1 VIEEK
6 FNPAFFLKNAHIQ
19 TYLASSRLRV
29 MGKNPMLDA
38 AKETIITT
46 KAGVRLLASYS
57 PAGENKSKGMVM
69 LLHGWEG
76 SVGSAYILSAGRH
89 LFENGYSVFRLNFRD
104 HGNSHHLN
112 EGLFYATLIDE
123 VFQAVQQVS
132 AIEGGLNFFLAGFSL
147 GGNYALRI
155 GRICAKEPIK
165 NLRHIV
171 SISPVIDPDKATG
184 AIDGNIMIRKYF
196 LSKWRRSLALKQKLF
211 PEKYDFEEIIS
222 LNSCRSI
229 TDRLIKSYSRYKDTA
244 EYFRG
249 YTITGDTIN
258 GIAVPTTIIA
268 SKDDPVIPVCDFYA
282 LDFREPVNLMIHRRG
297 GHNGFIED
305 IFFNC
310 WHEKKMLRLFDGILT
325 DNRSDPMISSRK

>member
-1 VIEEK
+1 MTEK
-6 FNPAFFLKNAHIQ
+6 EFNPVFFLKNAHIQ

-46 KAGVRLLASYS
+46 KAGERLLASYS

-123 VFQAVQQVS
+123 VFQAVHQAS

-155 GRICAKEPIK
+155 GRICTKEPIK

-171 SISPVIDPDKATG
+171 SISPV
-184 AIDGNIMIRKYF
+184 
-196 LSKWRRSLALKQKLF
+196 
-211 PEKYDFEEIIS
+211 
-222 LNSCRSI
+222 
-229 TDRLIKSYSRYKDTA
+229 
-244 EYFRG
+244 
-249 YTITGDTIN
+249 
-258 GIAVPTTIIA
+258 
-268 SKDDPVIPVCDFYA
+268 
-282 LDFREPVNLMIHRRG
+282 
-297 GHNGFIED
+297 
-305 IFFNC
+305 
-310 WHEKKMLRLFDGILT
+310 
-325 DNRSDPMISSRK
+325 

>member
-1 VIEEK
+1 
-6 FNPAFFLKNAHIQ
+6 
-19 TYLASSRLRV
+19 

-38 AKETIITT
+38 AKETVIMT
-46 KAGVRLLASYS
+46 KAGVRLIASYS
-57 PAGENKSKGMVM
+57 PTGENKSKGMVM

-76 SVGSAYILSAGRH
+76 SVGSAYILSAGRY

-123 VFQAVQQVS
+123 VFQAVQQAS

-155 GRICAKEPIK
+155 GRICAQEPIK
-165 NLRHIV
+165 NLRRIV
-171 SISPVIDPDKATG
+171 SISPVIDPDKATE
-184 AIDGNIMIRKYF
+184 AIDGNIIIRKYF

-211 PEKYDFEEIIS
+211 PGKYDFGEIIS

-229 TDRLIKSYSRYKDTA
+229 TDRLIESYSSYKDAA
-244 EYFRG
+244 EYFMG
-249 YTITGDTIN
+249 YTITGDTIS

-282 LDFREPVNLMIHRRG
+282 LDFREPVNLMIHRHG

-310 WHEKKMLRLFDGILT
+310 WYEKMMLQLFDDMSPLHNI
-325 DNRSDPMISSRK
+325 

>member
-1 VIEEK
+1 MIEEK
-6 FNPAFFLKNAHIQ
+6 FNPAFFLKNAQIQ

-29 MGKNPMLDA
+29 IGKNPMLDA
-38 AKETIITT
+38 AKETVITT

-76 SVGSAYILSAGRH
+76 SAGSAYILSAGRH

-123 VFQAVQQVS
+123 VFQAVQQAS

-184 AIDGNIMIRKYF
+184 AIDGNLMIRKYF

-211 PEKYDFEEIIS
+211 PDKYDFGEIIS

-229 TDRLIKSYSRYKDTA
+229 TDRLIERYSSYKNTT

-249 YTITGDTIN
+249 YTITGDTISE
-258 GIAVPTTIIA
+258 IAVPTTIIA

-282 LDFREPVNLMIHRRG
+282 LDFREPVNLLIHKFG

-305 IFFNC
+305 LFFNC
-310 WHEKKMLRLFDGILT
+310 WYEKMMLRLFDGIKPLH
-325 DNRSDPMISSRK
+325 DL

>member
-1 VIEEK
+1 MRSNVIEEK

-19 TYLASSRLRV
+19 TYLASSRLRA

-38 AKETIITT
+38 AIEKIILTKE
-46 KAGVRLLASYS
+46 GVRLLASYS
-57 PAGENKSKGMVM
+57 PAGEDKSNGMVM

-76 SVGSAYILSAGRH
+76 SAGSAYILSAGRY

-104 HGNSHHLN
+104 HGKSHHLN

-123 VFQAVQQVS
+123 VYQAVKQAS
-132 AIEGGLNFFLAGFSL
+132 AIESGRNFFLAGFSL
-147 GGNYALRI
+147 GGNFALRI
-155 GRICAKEPIK
+155 GRICAKKPIN

-184 AIDGNIMIRKYF
+184 AIDSNIMIKKYF

-211 PEKYDFEEIIS
+211 PEKYDFGEILS

-229 TDRLIKSYSRYKDTA
+229 TGRLIESYSSYKDAA
-244 EYFRG
+244 EYFSG
-249 YTITGDTIN
+249 YALTDETIN
-258 GIAVPTTIIA
+258 EIAVPTTIIA
-268 SKDDPVIPVCDFYA
+268 SKDDPVIPVRDFYT
-282 LDFREPVNLMIHRRG
+282 LDFRTPVNLVIHEHG

-305 IFFNC
+305 FFFNC
-310 WHEKKMLRLFDGILT
+310 WYEKMMVRMFDGIG
-325 DNRSDPMISSRK
+325 SSRNT

>member
-1 VIEEK
+1 MTEEK
-6 FNPAFFLKNAHIQ
+6 FNPAFFLNNAHIQ
-19 TYLASSRLRV
+19 TYLASSRLRTT
-29 MGKNPMLDA
+29 GKNPMLDKA
-38 AKETIITT
+38 EEIIIRTKE
-46 KAGVRLLASYS
+46 GVRLLASYS
-57 PAGENKSKGMVM
+57 PYGEHKSKGVVM

-76 SVGSAYILSAGRH
+76 SAASAYILSAGRY
-89 LFENGYSVFRLNFRD
+89 LFENGYSVFRLNYRD

-123 VFQAVQQVS
+123 VFQAVQQAS

-171 SISPVIDPDKATG
+171 SISPAIDPDKATG
-184 AIDGNIMIRKYF
+184 AIDKNILIKKYF
-196 LSKWRRSLALKQKLF
+196 LAKWRRSLALKQKLY
-211 PEKYDFEEIIS
+211 PGRYDFGDIIS

-229 TDRLIKSYSRYKDTA
+229 TERLIQSYSSYNSAA

-249 YTITGDTIN
+249 YAITGDTIRE
-258 GIAVPTTIIA
+258 ITVPTTIIT

-282 LDFREPVNLMIHRRG
+282 IDFREPAKLMIHGRG

-310 WHEKKMLRLFDGILT
+310 WYEKMMVRLFDGMKPLHDT
-325 DNRSDPMISSRK
+325 